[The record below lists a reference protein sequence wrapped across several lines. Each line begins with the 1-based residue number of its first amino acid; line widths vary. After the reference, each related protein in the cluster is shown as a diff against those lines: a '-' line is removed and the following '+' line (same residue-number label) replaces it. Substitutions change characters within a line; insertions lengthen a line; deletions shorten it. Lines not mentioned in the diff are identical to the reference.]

1 MGTSTSAESPVDTAR
16 DRRRALRATA
26 PLLIRPFVPLLPV
39 AGFLAAALLIG
50 FAILLAALRPV
61 AATLAACGPLLLIG
75 LWMLAA
81 AVWSEAHHAAVSQAL
96 DAQRGVRQASM
107 RRHPI
112 LWLTALPLVA
122 GARAAARME
131 TGHGHP
137 ALVVVLAVGL
147 GVWATALVAVFFGI
161 RRAHAAR

>member
-1 MGTSTSAESPVDTAR
+1 MGTSTSAGSPVDTAR

-26 PLLIRPFVPLLPV
+26 PLLIRPFVPLPPV
-39 AGFLAAALLIG
+39 AGFAAAALLIG

-61 AATLAACGPLLLIG
+61 TATFAACGPLLLVG
-75 LWMLAA
+75 LWLLAA
-81 AVWSEAHHAAVSQAL
+81 SVWSEAHRAAVSEAL
-96 DAQRGVRQASM
+96 DAQRSARRASM

-112 LWLTALPLVA
+112 LGLTALPLVA

-137 ALVVVLAVGL
+137 ALVVVLAAGL
-147 GVWATALVAVFFGI
+147 GVWAIALVAVSFAI